1 MNERRFERGVSLPE
15 TAIVMAVLLALM
27 FGIMDFGRALYTY
40 STVAQLARQGARWAV
55 VRGSNCTVYA
65 SACPAQSGSTD
76 IEPYI
81 RSISAG
87 GMDANSIH
95 ASLSWPPPCSSTSET
110 ANQAGCTASVTVSYR
125 FNFLL
130 PWMPSSSINMSSTSA
145 MVIAN

>member
-1 MNERRFERGVSLPE
+1 MNDRKFERGVSLPE

-76 IEPYI
+76 IQPYI

-87 GMDANSIH
+87 GMDANSIN
-95 ASLSWPPPCSSTSET
+95 AQLNFTTPCSNNKTT
-110 ANQAGCTASVTVSYR
+110 NQAGCTASVTVSYR